1 MTSNNQVS
9 PVIRISRGERDASA
23 RATHL
28 KAASKKYLETT
39 IERKQMS
46 TTTNFKRI
54 ALVAV
59 AALGLGVLSS
69 VPSQAAVTG
78 VLSVTAT
85 NGTATTSV
93 IDSTTAG
100 TLTVRWLQ
108 TGATDSVSIT
118 TALNTQPVDGGSPTI
133 NFFPVDTLTSI
144 SLATLKPAA
153 RDGNSGI
160 LTGANRPDTAVV
172 TGNGA
177 GYVAGKFKYQLDTT
191 VGIKA
196 GTYTFTLT
204 LTPFT
209 LTAAEPTKVVTQDVS
224 IVVSAVAAESTTAS
238 SVTSTSLLSST
249 VSSVWQATATDSIL
263 AAVGTA
269 SSTSAAAVRVTLL
282 NADNGTQPKDSLTVS
297 IDKGNLAISTT
308 TTCATGA
315 TGKSLVYAYSAAPV
329 YVCIYPD
336 GTTGVGTVTIATK
349 NAGTFTE
356 TISWYGTDV
365 KTITASAR
373 LTVIGA
379 TETAGTSNAIR
390 AQAFDANSVNL
401 AAGTTLYSYSSDTTI
416 VSNNGTACGANAYSA
431 SDAAWFT
438 YCPLTVVS
446 GKSGTVT
453 ITVRDAAT
461 VALSTVSSTAVS
473 VRVSTGV
480 ASAIKLTTDKATYA
494 PGEKGYLMVTVL
506 DAAGLVMPA
515 RSSAATLAAGGIT
528 VNGQLGAASD
538 TMTATEFATARSSS
552 GANAPSSND
561 PIKFYVFYAPTQ
573 GGSLTFSAKGAS
585 TFSAASQAT
594 AATVSITVTDTGA
607 AALAAVTALA
617 TTVASLR
624 TLIVRLTNL
633 VLKIQ
638 KAVK

>member
-1 MTSNNQVS
+1 MS
-9 PVIRISRGERDASA
+9 
-23 RATHL
+23 
-28 KAASKKYLETT
+28 SK
-39 IERKQMS
+39 
-46 TTTNFKRI
+46 TNFKRI

-69 VPSQAAVTG
+69 VPSQAAITG
-78 VLSVTAT
+78 TLAVTAT
-85 NGTATTSV
+85 NGTATTAV

-100 TLTVRWLQ
+100 TIKVRWL
-108 TGATDSVSIT
+108 ATAAADTVGIRTSLNAKPSTAT
-118 TALNTQPVDGGSPTI
+118 TSPSLVFYPI
-133 NFFPVDTLTSI
+133 DTLTSVVP
-144 SLATLKPAA
+144 ATLQ
-153 RDGNSGI
+153 GTN
-160 LTGANRPDTAVV
+160 LTGTPTGATNDTA
-172 TGNGA
+172 TIAQASGSG
-177 GYVAGKFKYQLDTT
+177 GYVSGTFGFQLDTT
-191 VGIKA
+191 VAIVA
-196 GTYTFTLT
+196 GTYTYTLT
-204 LTPFT
+204 INPV
-209 LTAAEPTKVVTQDVS
+209 TAGVIESTKVVTQDVS

-263 AAVGTA
+263 AALGTA

-282 NADNGTQPKDSLTVS
+282 NANSGTTPKDTLTVS

-315 TGKSLVYAYSAAPV
+315 TGKSLVYNYSAAAV

-356 TISWYGTDV
+356 SLSWYGTDV

-390 AQAFDANSVNL
+390 AQALDASSVNL
-401 AAGTTLYSYSSDTTI
+401 AAGAAVYSYSSDTTI
-416 VSNNGTACGANAYSA
+416 VSNDGAACGGNAYSTT
-431 SDAAWFT
+431 DAVWYT

-453 ITVRDAAT
+453 ITVRNAAT
-461 VALSTVSSTAVS
+461 VALSTVSSTALS

-494 PGEKGYLMVTVL
+494 PGEKGYVMVTVL
-506 DAAGLVMPA
+506 DAAGLVMPKQA
-515 RSSAATLAAGGIT
+515 STTTLASGGVYT
-528 VNGQLGAASD
+528 NGQLGAASD
-538 TMTATEFATARSSS
+538 TMTATAFATDRSSS
-552 GANAPSSND
+552 GATAPSSSD
-561 PIKFYVFYAPTQ
+561 PIKFYMFYAPTQ
-573 GGSLTFSAKGAS
+573 GGSLTFTAKGAS
-585 TFSAASQAT
+585 TFSAASQTTGSTAT
-594 AATVSITVTDTGA
+594 ITVTDNGA

-617 TTVASLR
+617 TTVASLK
-624 TLIVRLTNL
+624 TLITTLTNL

-638 KAVK
+638 KKVKA

>member
-1 MTSNNQVS
+1 MTSKNQVS
-9 PVIRISRGERDASA
+9 PAIRILRGERDASA

-28 KAASKKYLETT
+28 EAATRKFLVTT
-39 IERKQMS
+39 NERKQMS
-46 TTTNFKRI
+46 SKTNFKRI

-78 VLSVTAT
+78 TLAVTAT
-85 NGTATTSV
+85 NGTATTAV

-100 TLTVRWLQ
+100 TIKVRWL
-108 TGATDSVSIT
+108 ATAGSDTVGIRTSLNAKPSTAT
-118 TALNTQPVDGGSPTI
+118 TSPSLV
-133 NFFPVDTLTSI
+133 FFPSDTLTSVAP
-144 SLATLKPAA
+144 ATLQ
-153 RDGNSGI
+153 GTN
-160 LTGANRPDTAVV
+160 LTGTPTGATNDTA
-172 TGNGA
+172 TIAQASGSG
-177 GYVAGKFKYQLDTT
+177 GYVSGTFGFQLDTT
-191 VGIKA
+191 VAIVA
-196 GTYTFTLT
+196 GTYTYTLT
-204 LTPFT
+204 INPV
-209 LTAAEPTKVVTQDVS
+209 TAGVIESTKVVTQDVS
-224 IVVSAVAAESTTAS
+224 VVVSAVASESETAS

-282 NADNGTQPKDSLTVS
+282 NANSGTTPKDSLTVS
-297 IDKGNLAISTT
+297 IDKGNLSISTT

-315 TGKSLVYAYSAAPV
+315 TGKSLVYAYSAAAV

-356 TISWYGTDV
+356 SLSWYGTDV

-401 AAGTTLYSYSSDTTI
+401 AAGATLYSYSSDTTI
-416 VSNNGTACGANAYSA
+416 VSNNGTACGANAYSS

-494 PGEKGYLMVTVL
+494 PGEKGYVMVTVL

-528 VNGQLGAASD
+528 TNGQLGAASD
-538 TMTATEFATARSSS
+538 TMTATDFATARSSS

-594 AATVSITVTDTGA
+594 AATATITVTDNAA
-607 AALAAVTALA
+607 AALAAVNALA

-624 TLIVRLTNL
+624 TLITTLTNL

-638 KAVK
+638 KKVKA